1 MVDRTTSV
9 SRRFTQHT
17 TTASGG
23 DGGENNIPYTAK
35 KRHHA
40 EVSILCLPGPNVPT
54 CKLAKIQ
61 SDTEIHCKQSNGRI
75 APVILRSSTA

>member
-1 MVDRTTSV
+1 MEKIQVDNNYCYQRLQEAGSFDFNMVDRTTSV

-23 DGGENNIPYTAK
+23 DGGENNILYTAK

-40 EVSILCLPGPNVPT
+40 EVSILCLPGPN
-54 CKLAKIQ
+54 I
-61 SDTEIHCKQSNGRI
+61 S
-75 APVILRSSTA
+75 RSV